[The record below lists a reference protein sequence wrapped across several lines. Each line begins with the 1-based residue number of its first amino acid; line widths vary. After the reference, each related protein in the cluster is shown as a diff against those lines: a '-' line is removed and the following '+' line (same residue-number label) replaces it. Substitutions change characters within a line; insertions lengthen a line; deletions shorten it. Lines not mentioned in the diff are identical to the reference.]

1 MLNLLDMIKPFP
13 FHSDLRDYFKKQD
26 KTWSWFS
33 EEKVKAEQQE
43 AFKTDLLKNSY
54 RIDPSTEAKVY
65 EILNTAKDRLGI
77 IVPITIYQSQS
88 MDGNNAGVVFFEN
101 EAHIILS
108 GTILKL
114 LNEDELLVL
123 FGHELSHILLFNL
136 ENGDFEITNRII
148 NTIASDSNSE
158 LFYYETARLYQL
170 YTELYCDLGAL
181 KVSGSLENTIQT
193 LVKLNTGLEKVSAE
207 SYLKQANEILERIE
221 KGSVGETHPEN
232 FIRAKALEIFE
243 KDNAN
248 YYSKTEKIISGK
260 TDLHQL
266 NLFSK
271 KLVFDITKEL
281 ISIILKPKW
290 AQSEYCTTLYK
301 QYFSNSDKKTDAFI
315 DDAFKLKIEN
325 SKKNL
330 KEYYAYVMLDFALC
344 DQDLKEAFIGHVL
357 DISEQLGLEEEM
369 KTILKKEMNLTEKTY
384 KAFAQNC
391 TATLNTIL
399 ESDLEN
405 TY

>member
-1 MLNLLDMIKPFP
+1 MIKPFP
-13 FHSDLRDYFKKQD
+13 FHFDLRDYFKKQD

-33 EEKVKAEQQE
+33 EEKIKAEQQE

-54 RIDPSTEAKVY
+54 RIDPDTEPKMY
-65 EILNTAKDRLGI
+65 EILNVAKDKLGI

-114 LNEDELLVL
+114 LNADELLVL
-123 FGHELSHILLFNL
+123 FGHELSHIVLFSL

-148 NTIASDSNSE
+148 NTIASDSSSE

-170 YTELYCDLGAL
+170 YTELFCDLGAL
-181 KVSGSLENTIQT
+181 KVSGSLEITIQT

-221 KGSVGETHPEN
+221 KGSNGETHPEH

-243 KDNAN
+243 KDNSN
-248 YYSKTEKIISGK
+248 YYLKTEKIISGK

-266 NLFSK
+266 NLFNK
-271 KLVFDITKEL
+271 KLVFDSTKEL

-290 AQSEYCTTLYK
+290 AQSEYCNALYK
-301 QYFSNSDKKTDAFI
+301 QYFSSSDKKTEAFI
-315 DDAFKLKIEN
+315 DEAFKLKIEN
-325 SKKNL
+325 SRKNL

-344 DQDLKEAFIGHVL
+344 DPDLKEAFIGHIL
-357 DISEQLGLEEEM
+357 DIAEQLSLQDEM
-369 KTILKKEMNLTEKTY
+369 KTILKKELNLTEKNY
-384 KAFAQNC
+384 KTFAENC
-391 TATLNTIL
+391 TKTLNTIL
-399 ESDLEN
+399 ESDQEN